1 MLCFLALTAL
11 LVVRSQIRLVPRSD
25 QSFSA
30 LSMTATSPGLDGCAR
45 RTPRAG
51 IHGWWA
57 KWWCCQGSSEVA
69 RCDRLTFVLL
79 PAVATQAAVG
89 LDGCFTWLLCA
100 ACSVGMKVG
109 VNRCIPAGASGAY
122 ATSACTHE
130 SVHRLR
136 YALCL
141 SHRLSFH
148 PALGH

>member
-1 MLCFLALTAL
+1 MPLISLNLIACMKTGQGGPHVTNTTAKVEDRWGIRIQIQGAAGERHRLQGHESRALGS
-11 LVVRSQIRLVPRSD
+11 RGGGPCGRDHRL
-25 QSFSA
+25 
-30 LSMTATSPGLDGCAR
+30 SPL
-45 RTPRAG
+45 
-51 IHGWWA
+51 
-57 KWWCCQGSSEVA
+57 KQ
-69 RCDRLTFVLL
+69 LF
-79 PAVATQAAVG
+79 G